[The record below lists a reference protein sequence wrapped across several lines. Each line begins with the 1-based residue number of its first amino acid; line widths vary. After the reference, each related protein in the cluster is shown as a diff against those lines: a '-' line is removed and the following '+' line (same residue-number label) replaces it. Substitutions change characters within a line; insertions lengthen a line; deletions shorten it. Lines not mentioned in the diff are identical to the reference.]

1 MSRKNGGGEILTV
14 DAEGKIK
21 IVEVVSKMLEKNG
34 SFE

>member
-1 MSRKNGGGEILTV
+1 MEVVRYL

-34 SFE
+34 GFE